1 MGDIVIATHP
11 HSPYLAFPDSLPF
24 RQIHIMKRRFF
35 WVILVLFSLLLI
47 TGLWIFTG
55 GTFRRDAGSETG
67 MEASSRICTPNFEWK
82 VGSKTAYN
90 LEQVTSPLR
99 LPVGGIRVEGIL
111 HLRVLEVNDGKAKIA
126 LLGSNLKVLE
136 NGSRL
141 HEVESLLEEVPCIV
155 TMSPRGQIL
164 EMGFTAEVASDDLL
178 SLAGFYGAQFVLP
191 PDELVNQWRVIEE
204 DVNSSWD
211 SSYELMPD
219 GIRMTKRRVT
229 RVASSV
235 TALPIRVDSSEIRS
249 ARGAVWLSYYDADE
263 TWSFLNGE
271 EVVLSMRNR
280 LQLTETAAEE
290 PSALSLLEP
299 GAALSA
305 ALKPMEVLRTE
316 SLTGEANDDSS
327 IQRDKIAILREK
339 YASVGAGDLIDELRS
354 ELANAKG
361 HEDTV
366 TAIHSI
372 RDMVLAYPNRAM
384 EVASFAIENVGDSAM
399 TARLVHALELAGSTA
414 EAQAAL
420 ASIVGTAEAI
430 DDELRLQAAVAAGGV
445 ESLKDNGLRDALYQ
459 AVRSENI
466 EVSDAAGFALGSL
479 ARNNPELQ
487 KVLGEGYGPMLSG
500 QEENPDDQR
509 VALRILANGGIVNDS
524 ILADAARLAGE
535 HRNRDVRIAAIDYL
549 GKASPDSPETLISA
563 LGDPEIGV
571 RIAAVK
577 ALTGSSRNTSKSI
590 AAVASILTDPSAE
603 AATQHAAVNGLANQ
617 ATRFPEAR
625 QALLQALNRNETST
639 ELRQQIRTLLADPT
653 QPFFPN

>member
-1 MGDIVIATHP
+1 
-11 HSPYLAFPDSLPF
+11 
-24 RQIHIMKRRFF
+24 MKRRSF
-35 WVILVLFSLLLI
+35 WVILALFSLLVI

-55 GTFRRDAGSETG
+55 ETFRRDAGSKIG
-67 MEASSRICTPNFEWK
+67 REASSRICAPTFEWEE
-82 VGSKTAYN
+82 GAKTAYK
-90 LEQVTSPLR
+90 LEQVSSPLG
-99 LPVGGIRVEGIL
+99 LPVGGISVEGIL

-126 LLGSNLKVLE
+126 LLGSNLEVLE

-141 HEVESLLEEVPCIV
+141 HQVEALLEEVPCIV
-155 TMSPRGQIL
+155 TMSPRGQIM

-191 PDELVNQWRVIEE
+191 PDDRVNQWRVIEE
-204 DVNSSWD
+204 DVNSSWE
-211 SSYELMPD
+211 SAYELMPD

-249 ARGAVWLSYYDADE
+249 ARGAVWLSFYDADE

-271 EVVLSMRNR
+271 DVVLSMRNR
-280 LQLTETAAEE
+280 LQLTETAADE
-290 PSALSLLEP
+290 PPALSLLEP

-316 SLTGEANDDSS
+316 SLTGEANSDSS

-339 YASVGAGDLIDELRS
+339 YASVGAGDVVDELRS
-354 ELANAKG
+354 ALANAKG

-366 TAIHSI
+366 AAIHSL

-384 EVASFAIENVGDSAM
+384 EVASFAIENVGDAAM

-420 ASIVGTAEAI
+420 ASILGTAEAV

-445 ESLKDNGLRDALYQ
+445 ESLKENGLRDALYQ

-500 QEENPDDQR
+500 QKENPDDQR

-535 HRNRDVRIAAIDYL
+535 HRNREVRIAAIDYL
-549 GKASPDSPETLISA
+549 GKASPDRPETLISA

-571 RIAAVK
+571 RIAAIK
-577 ALTGSSRNTSKSI
+577 ALTGSSRNTSESI
-590 AAVASILTDPSAE
+590 AAVANILTDPSAE
-603 AATQHAAVNGLANQ
+603 AATQQAAVNGLANQ
-617 ATRFPEAR
+617 STRFPEAR
-625 QALLQALNRNETST
+625 QALLQALNRNDTST

-653 QPFFPN
+653 QPFFSN